1 MNDLLMRL
9 IYRRQ
14 QNRRTMDKSEQQFE
28 RWFKDNYPMM
38 YRLAYSLLEDG
49 EDARDAVHQVFAE
62 MWHRQPHVH
71 QKALPQYLMIATRN
85 SSLSILRQRKSQMA
99 VEREYSR
106 QLSAQDLREHEE
118 LMTELQR
125 VIDDNLTEQDRRVL
139 TLHYDEA
146 MTYAQA
152 AQALGISTSAVN
164 KHVTS
169 SLKKIRNILK
179 ITR

>member
-85 SSLSILRQRKSQMA
+85 SCLSILRQRKAQRA
-99 VEREYSR
+99 VEKEYS
-106 QLSAQDLREHEE
+106 QHLTTQEQREHDE

>member
-1 MNDLLMRL
+1 MNDLRMRL

-85 SSLSILRQRKSQMA
+85 SCLSILRQRKSQMA

-106 QLSAQDLREHEE
+106 QLSAQDLREHDE
-118 LMTELQR
+118 LMDELQR
-125 VIDDNLTEQDRRVL
+125 VIDDSLTEQDRRVL
-139 TLHYDEA
+139 TLHYDES
-146 MTYAQA
+146 MTYAET

-169 SLKKIRNILK
+169 SLRKIRNILNIAK
-179 ITR
+179 

>member
-1 MNDLLMRL
+1 MNDPSRSL
-9 IYRRQ
+9 IYRRH
-14 QNRRTMDKSEQQFE
+14 QNRRIVDNTEQQFE

-38 YRLAYSLLEDG
+38 YRLAYSLLEDS
-49 EDARDAVHQVFAE
+49 EDARDAVHQVFAN
-62 MWHRQPHVH
+62 MWSRRPEVQR
-71 QKALPQYLMIATRN
+71 KAVPGYLLMATRN
-85 SSLSILRQRKSQMA
+85 HCLSILRQRKSQMA

>member
-1 MNDLLMRL
+1 MPGTLCIRSLPTCGAGA
-9 IYRRQ
+9 RRFSG
-14 QNRRTMDKSEQQFE
+14 RPS
-28 RWFKDNYPMM
+28 P
-38 YRLAYSLLEDG
+38 A
-49 EDARDAVHQVFAE
+49 
-62 MWHRQPHVH
+62 
-71 QKALPQYLMIATRN
+71 I
-85 SSLSILRQRKSQMA
+85 SSWPPETIVLRQRKAQRA
-99 VEREYSR
+99 VEKEYS
-106 QLSAQDLREHEE
+106 QHLTTQEQREHEE

>member
-49 EDARDAVHQVFAE
+49 EDAVHQVFAE

-85 SSLSILRQRKSQMA
+85 SCLSILRQRKSQMA

-179 ITR
+179 ISR

>member
-1 MNDLLMRL
+1 MNDPSRSL
-9 IYRRQ
+9 IYRRH
-14 QNRRTMDKSEQQFE
+14 QNRRIMDNTEQQFE
-28 RWFKDNYPMM
+28 SWFKDNYPMM
-38 YRLAYSLLEDG
+38 YRLAYFLLEDS
-49 EDARDAVHQVFAE
+49 EDARDAVHQVFAN
-62 MWHRQPHVH
+62 MWSRRPEVQR
-71 QKALPQYLMIATRN
+71 KAVPGYLLMATRN
-85 SSLSILRQRKSQMA
+85 HCLSVLRQRKAQRA
-99 VEREYSR
+99 VEKEYS
-106 QLSAQDLREHEE
+106 QHLTTQEQREHEE

>member
-1 MNDLLMRL
+1 
-9 IYRRQ
+9 
-14 QNRRTMDKSEQQFE
+14 
-28 RWFKDNYPMM
+28 
-38 YRLAYSLLEDG
+38 
-49 EDARDAVHQVFAE
+49 
-62 MWHRQPHVH
+62 
-71 QKALPQYLMIATRN
+71 MIATRN
-85 SSLSILRQRKSQMA
+85 SCLSILRQRKSQMA

>member
-1 MNDLLMRL
+1 
-9 IYRRQ
+9 
-14 QNRRTMDKSEQQFE
+14 
-28 RWFKDNYPMM
+28 
-38 YRLAYSLLEDG
+38 
-49 EDARDAVHQVFAE
+49 
-62 MWHRQPHVH
+62 QPHVH

-85 SSLSILRQRKSQMA
+85 SCLSILRQRKSQMA

>member
-1 MNDLLMRL
+1 
-9 IYRRQ
+9 
-14 QNRRTMDKSEQQFE
+14 
-28 RWFKDNYPMM
+28 
-38 YRLAYSLLEDG
+38 
-49 EDARDAVHQVFAE
+49 
-62 MWHRQPHVH
+62 
-71 QKALPQYLMIATRN
+71 
-85 SSLSILRQRKSQMA
+85 
-99 VEREYSR
+99 
-106 QLSAQDLREHEE
+106 REHEE

>member
-9 IYRRQ
+9 IYRRH
-14 QNRRTMDKSEQQFE
+14 QNRRIMDNTEQQFE
-28 RWFKDNYPMM
+28 SWFKDNYPMM
-38 YRLAYSLLEDG
+38 YRLAYSLLEDS
-49 EDARDAVHQVFAE
+49 EDARDAVHQVFAN
-62 MWHRQPHVH
+62 MWSRRPEVQR
-71 QKALPQYLMIATRN
+71 KAVPGYLLMATRN
-85 SSLSILRQRKSQMA
+85 HCLSVLRQRKAQRA
-99 VEREYSR
+99 VEKEYS
-106 QLSAQDLREHEE
+106 QHLTTQEQREHEE

-169 SLKKIRNILK
+169 SLRKIRNILNIAK
-179 ITR
+179 